1 MKAFLIAMQFLT
13 RIPVTV
19 KGSIEEDEL
28 LKSIYFYPLIGLII
42 GIILFF
48 INQLVSGVMP
58 SGVIPTVILASLVF
72 LTGGLHMDGFMDT
85 MDALGSG
92 AEKERALEIM
102 KDSRVG
108 AFGVLGAIILLIV
121 KLSFLQNLS
130 IHVFPDVLLVMPILS
145 RLAVVVSMPMGDYAR
160 EGYGLGKVMIDGVG
174 WKQVLVTTAF
184 SLLLVFPVIG
194 FRVFSISAVLIL
206 FLFLWNGYL
215 KRKIGGITGDTLGAT
230 IEMADVLVLTV
241 MLLF

>member
-1 MKAFLIAMQFLT
+1 MKAFLIALQFLT

-19 KGSIEEDEL
+19 KGNIEEEDL
-28 LKSIYFYPLIGLII
+28 LKSVYFYPLIGLII
-42 GIILFF
+42 GIVLLI

-58 SGVIPTVILASLVF
+58 SGVKPTVILASLVF

-92 AEKERALEIM
+92 AKKEKALEIM

-108 AFGVLGAIILLIV
+108 AFGVLGAVILLIV

-130 IHVFPDVLLVMPILS
+130 INLFPVALLVMPILS
-145 RLAVVVSMPMGDYAR
+145 RLAVVASMPMADYAR
-160 EGYGLGKVMIDGVG
+160 EGYGLGKVMIDKVS
-174 WKQVLVTTAF
+174 WKQVLVAAVF
-184 SLLLVFPVIG
+184 SLLIVFPVIG
-194 FRVFSISAVLIL
+194 FKVLSISAVLMI
-206 FLFLWNGYL
+206 FLMLWNGYL

-230 IEMADVLVLTV
+230 IEMTEVVILTV
-241 MLLF
+241 MLMF